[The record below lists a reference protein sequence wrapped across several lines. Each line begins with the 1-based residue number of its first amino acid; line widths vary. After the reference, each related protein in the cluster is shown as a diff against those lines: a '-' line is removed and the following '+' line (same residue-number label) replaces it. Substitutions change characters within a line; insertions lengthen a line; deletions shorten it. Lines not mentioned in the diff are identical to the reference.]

1 MKIYIDQGHNPRNP
15 NAGAEGNGLREQD
28 ITYKVGDRIAVGV
41 SGGKDS
47 LALLCVLSEL
57 RKFYPEKY
65 DLCALMLDMGF
76 DASETVGAAPS
87 DTSEIAELCS
97 RLGVE
102 FHVKR
107 TEIAR
112 VIFDVRKESNP
123 CSLCARMRRGSLHDL
138 AKEYGVNKLA
148 LGHHFDDAAETVML
162 NLFFE
167 ARIGCFS
174 PVTYLS
180 RKDLTM
186 IRPLLLTEERDI
198 KTFGKKASLPVMK
211 SPCPMDKT
219 SERAKMKDMLHAF
232 DREHR
237 GLYTRI
243 VGAVERGGIDGWH
256 E

>member
-1 MKIYIDQGHNPRNP
+1 MKEMQKLLSRVRSCVDRYSMIED
-15 NAGAEGNGLREQD
+15 
-28 ITYKVGDRIAVGV
+28 GDRIAVGV

-47 LALLCVLSEL
+47 LTLLCVLSEL
-57 RKFYPEKY
+57 RKFYPKKY

-76 DASETVGAAPS
+76 DASETIGAAPS

-123 CSLCARMRRGSLHDL
+123 CSLCSRMRRGSLHDL

-198 KTFGKKASLPVMK
+198 KTFVKKASLPVMK

-243 VGAVERGGIDGWH
+243 VGAIERGGIDGWH

>member
-1 MKIYIDQGHNPRNP
+1 MKEMQKLLSRVRSCVDRYSMIKD
-15 NAGAEGNGLREQD
+15 
-28 ITYKVGDRIAVGV
+28 GDRIAVGV

-198 KTFGKKASLPVMK
+198 KTFVKKASLPVMK

-219 SERAKMKDMLHAF
+219 SERAKLKDMLHAF

>member
-1 MKIYIDQGHNPRNP
+1 MKEMQKLLSRVRSCVDRYSMIED
-15 NAGAEGNGLREQD
+15 
-28 ITYKVGDRIAVGV
+28 GDRIAVGV

-47 LALLCVLSEL
+47 LTLLCVLSEL
-57 RKFYPEKY
+57 RKFYPKKY

-198 KTFGKKASLPVMK
+198 KTFVKKASLPVMK

-243 VGAVERGGIDGWH
+243 VGAIERGGIDGWH

>member
-1 MKIYIDQGHNPRNP
+1 MKEMQKLLSRVRSCVDRYSMIED
-15 NAGAEGNGLREQD
+15 
-28 ITYKVGDRIAVGV
+28 GDRIAVGV

-47 LALLCVLSEL
+47 LELLCVLSEL

-198 KTFGKKASLPVMK
+198 KTFVKKASLPVMK

>member
-1 MKIYIDQGHNPRNP
+1 MKEMQKLLSRVRSCVDRYSMIKD
-15 NAGAEGNGLREQD
+15 
-28 ITYKVGDRIAVGV
+28 GDRIAVGV

-148 LGHHFDDAAETVML
+148 LGHHFDDAGETVML

-198 KTFGKKASLPVMK
+198 KTFVKKASLPVMK

>member
-1 MKIYIDQGHNPRNP
+1 MKEMQKLLSRVRSCVDRYSMIKD
-15 NAGAEGNGLREQD
+15 
-28 ITYKVGDRIAVGV
+28 GDRIAVGV

-107 TEIAR
+107 TETAR

-198 KTFGKKASLPVMK
+198 KTFVKKASLPVMK

>member
-1 MKIYIDQGHNPRNP
+1 MKEMQKLLSRVRSCVDRYSMIED
-15 NAGAEGNGLREQD
+15 
-28 ITYKVGDRIAVGV
+28 GDRIAVGV

-198 KTFGKKASLPVMK
+198 KTFVKKASLPVMK

-243 VGAVERGGIDGWH
+243 VGAIERGGIDGWH

>member
-1 MKIYIDQGHNPRNP
+1 MKEMQKLLSRVRSCVDRYSMIED
-15 NAGAEGNGLREQD
+15 
-28 ITYKVGDRIAVGV
+28 GDRIAVGV

-198 KTFGKKASLPVMK
+198 KTFVKKASLPVMK

-237 GLYTRI
+237 RLYTRI

>member
-1 MKIYIDQGHNPRNP
+1 MKEMQKLLSRVRSCVDRYSMIED
-15 NAGAEGNGLREQD
+15 
-28 ITYKVGDRIAVGV
+28 GDRIAVGV

-138 AKEYGVNKLA
+138 AKKYGVNKLA

-198 KTFGKKASLPVMK
+198 KTFVKKASLPVMK

>member
-1 MKIYIDQGHNPRNP
+1 MKEMQKLLSRVRSCVDRYSMIKD
-15 NAGAEGNGLREQD
+15 
-28 ITYKVGDRIAVGV
+28 GDRIAVGV

-148 LGHHFDDAAETVML
+148 LGHHFDDADETVML

-198 KTFGKKASLPVMK
+198 KTFVKKASLPVMK

>member
-1 MKIYIDQGHNPRNP
+1 MKEMQKLLSRVRSCVDRYSMIED
-15 NAGAEGNGLREQD
+15 
-28 ITYKVGDRIAVGV
+28 GDRIAVGV

-76 DASETVGAAPS
+76 DASDTVGAAPS

-198 KTFGKKASLPVMK
+198 KTFVKKASLPVMK

>member
-1 MKIYIDQGHNPRNP
+1 MKEMQKLLSRVRSCVDRYSMIED
-15 NAGAEGNGLREQD
+15 
-28 ITYKVGDRIAVGV
+28 GDRIAVGV

-198 KTFGKKASLPVMK
+198 KTFVKKASPPVMK

>member
-1 MKIYIDQGHNPRNP
+1 MKEMQKLLSRVRSCVDRYSMIED
-15 NAGAEGNGLREQD
+15 
-28 ITYKVGDRIAVGV
+28 GDRIAVGV

-47 LALLCVLSEL
+47 LTLLCVLSEL
-57 RKFYPEKY
+57 RKFYPKKY

-97 RLGVE
+97 RLGVG

-138 AKEYGVNKLA
+138 AKDYGVNKLA

-198 KTFGKKASLPVMK
+198 KTFVKKASLPVMK

-243 VGAVERGGIDGWH
+243 VGAIERGGIDGWH

>member
-1 MKIYIDQGHNPRNP
+1 MKEMQKLLSRVRSCVDRYSMIED
-15 NAGAEGNGLREQD
+15 
-28 ITYKVGDRIAVGV
+28 GDRIAVGV

-112 VIFDVRKESNP
+112 VIFDVRKESQP

-198 KTFGKKASLPVMK
+198 KTFVKKASLPVMK

>member
-1 MKIYIDQGHNPRNP
+1 MKEMQKLLSRVRSCVDRYSMIKD
-15 NAGAEGNGLREQD
+15 
-28 ITYKVGDRIAVGV
+28 GDRIAVGV

-198 KTFGKKASLPVMK
+198 KTFVKKASLPVMK

>member
-1 MKIYIDQGHNPRNP
+1 MKEMQKLLSRVRSCVDRYSMIED
-15 NAGAEGNGLREQD
+15 
-28 ITYKVGDRIAVGV
+28 GDRIAVGV

-57 RKFYPEKY
+57 RKFYPKKY

-138 AKEYGVNKLA
+138 AKDYGVNKLA

-198 KTFGKKASLPVMK
+198 KTFVKKASLPVMK

-243 VGAVERGGIDGWH
+243 VGAIERGGIDGWH

>member
-1 MKIYIDQGHNPRNP
+1 MKEMQKLLSRVRSCVDRYSMIED
-15 NAGAEGNGLREQD
+15 
-28 ITYKVGDRIAVGV
+28 GDRIAVGV

-198 KTFGKKASLPVMK
+198 KTFVKKASLPFMK

>member
-1 MKIYIDQGHNPRNP
+1 MKEMQKLLSRVRSCVDRYSMIED
-15 NAGAEGNGLREQD
+15 
-28 ITYKVGDRIAVGV
+28 GDRIAVGV

-112 VIFDVRKESNP
+112 VIFDVKKESNP

-198 KTFGKKASLPVMK
+198 KTFVKKASLPVMK

-243 VGAVERGGIDGWH
+243 VGAIERGGIDGWH

>member
-1 MKIYIDQGHNPRNP
+1 MKEMQKLLSRVRSCVDRYSMIED
-15 NAGAEGNGLREQD
+15 
-28 ITYKVGDRIAVGV
+28 GDRIAVGV

-87 DTSEIAELCS
+87 DTSEITELCS

-198 KTFGKKASLPVMK
+198 KTFVKKASLPVMK

>member
-1 MKIYIDQGHNPRNP
+1 MKEMQKLLSRVRSCVDRYSMIED
-15 NAGAEGNGLREQD
+15 
-28 ITYKVGDRIAVGV
+28 GDRIAVGV

-180 RKDLTM
+180 RKNLTM

-198 KTFGKKASLPVMK
+198 KTFVKKASLPVMK

-243 VGAVERGGIDGWH
+243 VGAIERGGIDGWH

>member
-1 MKIYIDQGHNPRNP
+1 MKEMQKLLSRVRSCVDRYSMIKD
-15 NAGAEGNGLREQD
+15 
-28 ITYKVGDRIAVGV
+28 GDRIAVGV

-198 KTFGKKASLPVMK
+198 KIFVKKASLPVMK

>member
-1 MKIYIDQGHNPRNP
+1 MKEKLLSRVRSCVDRYSMIED
-15 NAGAEGNGLREQD
+15 
-28 ITYKVGDRIAVGV
+28 GDRIAVGV

-198 KTFGKKASLPVMK
+198 KTFVKKASLPVMK

>member
-1 MKIYIDQGHNPRNP
+1 MKEMQKLLSRVRSCVDRYSMIED
-15 NAGAEGNGLREQD
+15 
-28 ITYKVGDRIAVGV
+28 GDRIAVGV

-97 RLGVE
+97 RLG
-102 FHVKR
+102 VKR

-198 KTFGKKASLPVMK
+198 KTFVKKASLPVMK

>member
-1 MKIYIDQGHNPRNP
+1 MKEMQKLLSRVRSCVDRYSMIED
-15 NAGAEGNGLREQD
+15 
-28 ITYKVGDRIAVGV
+28 GDRIAVGV

-76 DASETVGAAPS
+76 DASETVGAALS

-198 KTFGKKASLPVMK
+198 KTFVKKASLPVMK

>member
-1 MKIYIDQGHNPRNP
+1 MKEMQKLLSRVRSCVDRYSMIED
-15 NAGAEGNGLREQD
+15 
-28 ITYKVGDRIAVGV
+28 GDRIAVGV

-76 DASETVGAAPS
+76 DASETIGAAPS

-198 KTFGKKASLPVMK
+198 KTFVKKASLPVMK

>member
-1 MKIYIDQGHNPRNP
+1 MKEMQKLLSRVRSCVDRYSMIED
-15 NAGAEGNGLREQD
+15 
-28 ITYKVGDRIAVGV
+28 GDRIAVGV

-198 KTFGKKASLPVMK
+198 KTFVKKASLPVMK

-219 SERAKMKDMLHAF
+219 SERARMKDMLHAF

-243 VGAVERGGIDGWH
+243 VGAIERGGIDGWH

>member
-1 MKIYIDQGHNPRNP
+1 MKEMQKLLSRVRSCVDRYSMLED
-15 NAGAEGNGLREQD
+15 
-28 ITYKVGDRIAVGV
+28 GDRIAVGV

-198 KTFGKKASLPVMK
+198 KTFVKKASLPVMK

>member
-1 MKIYIDQGHNPRNP
+1 MKEMQKLLSRVRSCVDRYSMI
-15 NAGAEGNGLREQD
+15 
-28 ITYKVGDRIAVGV
+28 KVGDRIAVGV

-198 KTFGKKASLPVMK
+198 KTFVKKASLPVMK

>member
-1 MKIYIDQGHNPRNP
+1 MKEMQKLLSRVRSCVDRYSMIED
-15 NAGAEGNGLREQD
+15 
-28 ITYKVGDRIAVGV
+28 GDRIAVGV

-198 KTFGKKASLPVMK
+198 KTFVKKASLPVMK

-219 SERAKMKDMLHAF
+219 SDRAKMKDMLHAF

>member
-1 MKIYIDQGHNPRNP
+1 MKEMQKLLSRVRSCVDRYSMIKD
-15 NAGAEGNGLREQD
+15 
-28 ITYKVGDRIAVGV
+28 GDRIAVGV

-198 KTFGKKASLPVMK
+198 KTFVKKASLPVMK

-256 E
+256 D

>member
-1 MKIYIDQGHNPRNP
+1 MKEMQKLLSRVRSCVDRYSMIED
-15 NAGAEGNGLREQD
+15 
-28 ITYKVGDRIAVGV
+28 GDRIAVGV

-198 KTFGKKASLPVMK
+198 KTFVKKASLPVMK

-243 VGAVERGGIDGWH
+243 VGAVERGGSWTEGTR
-256 E
+256 

>member
-1 MKIYIDQGHNPRNP
+1 MKEMQKLLSRVRSCVDRYSMIED
-15 NAGAEGNGLREQD
+15 
-28 ITYKVGDRIAVGV
+28 GDRIAVGV

-47 LALLCVLSEL
+47 LTLLCALSEL
-57 RKFYPEKY
+57 RKFYPKKY

-138 AKEYGVNKLA
+138 AKDYGVNKLA

-198 KTFGKKASLPVMK
+198 KTFVKKASLPVMK

-243 VGAVERGGIDGWH
+243 VGAIERGGIDGWH

>member
-1 MKIYIDQGHNPRNP
+1 MKEMQKLLSRVRSCVDRYSMIED
-15 NAGAEGNGLREQD
+15 
-28 ITYKVGDRIAVGV
+28 GDRIAVGV

-102 FHVKR
+102 FHVTR

-180 RKDLTM
+180 RKDLTR
-186 IRPLLLTEERDI
+186 IRPLLLTEDRDI
-198 KTFGKKASLPVMK
+198 KTFVKKASLPVMK

>member
-1 MKIYIDQGHNPRNP
+1 MKEMQKLLSRVRSCVDRYSMIED
-15 NAGAEGNGLREQD
+15 
-28 ITYKVGDRIAVGV
+28 GDRIAVGV

-138 AKEYGVNKLA
+138 AKEYGVNKFA

-198 KTFGKKASLPVMK
+198 KTFVKKASLPVMK

>member
-1 MKIYIDQGHNPRNP
+1 MKEMQKLLSRVRSCLDRYSMIED
-15 NAGAEGNGLREQD
+15 
-28 ITYKVGDRIAVGV
+28 GDRIAVGV

-198 KTFGKKASLPVMK
+198 KTFVKKASLPVMK

>member
-1 MKIYIDQGHNPRNP
+1 MQKLLSRVRSCVDRYSMIED
-15 NAGAEGNGLREQD
+15 
-28 ITYKVGDRIAVGV
+28 GDRIAVGV

-148 LGHHFDDAAETVML
+148 LGQHFDDAAETVML

-198 KTFGKKASLPVMK
+198 KTFVKKASLPVMK

>member
-1 MKIYIDQGHNPRNP
+1 MKEMQKLLSRVRSCVDRYSMIED
-15 NAGAEGNGLREQD
+15 
-28 ITYKVGDRIAVGV
+28 GDRIAVGV

-198 KTFGKKASLPVMK
+198 KTFVKKASRPVMK